1 MINRKRISLKRMSLK
16 QTAIK
21 LAAVAGCGVA
31 LAGVQLGLAP
41 KAALAQGTPSIME
54 FRWDNTKDYRKLYYF
69 TTNTVRQQRA
79 EYYFLL
85 KPKDRKTAILKL
97 AISIPQSFDTTIDPQ
112 KIKLCYMKSG
122 SMTKR
127 TRCEETIPA
136 TVEVTTD
143 GRSIEIF
150 PDTPVPVGKTI
161 GVYMPVINP
170 RSAGMFQ
177 LNALAQAP
185 GAVPISGYLG
195 SWLIQVDATSDF

>member
-1 MINRKRISLKRMSLK
+1 MNLKLKR
-16 QTAIK
+16 TALQ
-21 LAAVAGCGVA
+21 LAALAGCGAA
-31 LAGVQLGLAP
+31 LTGAQLGLSP

-54 FRWDNTKDYRKLYYF
+54 FRWDQTKDYRKLYYF
-69 TTNTVRQQRA
+69 TTNTARQQRS
-79 EYYFLL
+79 EYYFVL

-97 AISIPQSFDTTIDPQ
+97 AISVPKTFDTTIDP
-112 KIKLCYMKSG
+112 KRIKLCYMKSG
-122 SMTKR
+122 SFTRR
-127 TRCEETIPA
+127 TQCDETIPA

-161 GVYMPVINP
+161 GVYMQVINP
-170 RSAGMFQ
+170 PSAGMFQ
-177 LNALAQAP
+177 FNALAQAP

>member
-1 MINRKRISLKRMSLK
+1 MNRKLKR
-16 QTAIK
+16 TALR
-21 LAAVAGCGVA
+21 LAALAGCGAA
-31 LAGVQLGLAP
+31 LTGAQLGLSP

-54 FRWDNTKDYRKLYYF
+54 FRWDQTKDYRKLYYF
-69 TTNTVRQQRA
+69 TTNTARQQRS
-79 EYYFLL
+79 EYYFVL

-97 AISIPQSFDTTIDPQ
+97 AISVPKTFDTTIDP
-112 KIKLCYMKSG
+112 KRIKLCYMKSG
-122 SMTKR
+122 SFTRR
-127 TRCEETIPA
+127 TRCDETIPA

-161 GVYMPVINP
+161 GVYMQVINP
-170 RSAGMFQ
+170 PSAGMFQ
-177 LNALAQAP
+177 FNALAQAP

>member
-1 MINRKRISLKRMSLK
+1 MINRKRISLKR
-16 QTAIK
+16 TALQ
-21 LAAVAGCGVA
+21 LAALAGCGAALTVA
-31 LAGVQLGLAP
+31 QLGLTP
-41 KAALAQGTPSIME
+41 KTALAQGTPSILE

-97 AISIPQSFDTTIDPQ
+97 AISIPENFDTTLDPN

-122 SMTKR
+122 SMTRR

-136 TVEVTTD
+136 TVEVTKD

-161 GVYMPVINP
+161 GVYMRVINP
-170 RSAGMFQ
+170 PSAGMFQ

>member
-1 MINRKRISLKRMSLK
+1 MNRKLKR
-16 QTAIK
+16 TALR
-21 LAAVAGCGVA
+21 LAALASCGAA
-31 LAGVQLGLAP
+31 LTCAQLGLSP

-54 FRWDNTKDYRKLYYF
+54 FRWDQTKDYRKLYYF
-69 TTNTVRQQRA
+69 TTNTARQQRS
-79 EYYFLL
+79 EYYFVL

-97 AISIPQSFDTTIDPQ
+97 AISVPKTFDTTIDP
-112 KIKLCYMKSG
+112 KRIKLCYMKSG
-122 SMTKR
+122 SFTRR
-127 TRCEETIPA
+127 TQCDETIPA

-161 GVYMPVINP
+161 GVYMQVINP
-170 RSAGMFQ
+170 PSAGMFQ

>member
-1 MINRKRISLKRMSLK
+1 MNRTLKR
-16 QTAIK
+16 TALR
-21 LAAVAGCGVA
+21 LAALAGCGAA
-31 LAGVQLGLAP
+31 LTGAQLGLSP

-54 FRWDNTKDYRKLYYF
+54 FRWDQTKDYRKLYYF
-69 TTNTVRQQRA
+69 TTNTARQQRS
-79 EYYFLL
+79 EYYFVL

-97 AISIPQSFDTTIDPQ
+97 AISVPKTFDTTIDP
-112 KIKLCYMKSG
+112 KRIKLCYMKSG
-122 SMTKR
+122 SFTRR
-127 TRCEETIPA
+127 TRCDETIPA

-161 GVYMPVINP
+161 GVYMQVINP
-170 RSAGMFQ
+170 PSAGMFQ
-177 LNALAQAP
+177 FNALAQAP

>member
-1 MINRKRISLKRMSLK
+1 MINRKRISLKR
-16 QTAIK
+16 TALQ
-21 LAAVAGCGVA
+21 LAALAGCGAALTVA
-31 LAGVQLGLAP
+31 QLGLSP
-41 KAALAQGTPSIME
+41 KTALAQGTPSILE

-97 AISIPQSFDTTIDPQ
+97 AISIPENFDTTLDPN

-136 TVEVTTD
+136 TVEVCLL
-143 GRSIEIF
+143 
-150 PDTPVPVGKTI
+150 
-161 GVYMPVINP
+161 Y
-170 RSAGMFQ
+170 
-177 LNALAQAP
+177 
-185 GAVPISGYLG
+185 
-195 SWLIQVDATSDF
+195 TSDAADE

>member
-1 MINRKRISLKRMSLK
+1 MINRNRVSFKR
-16 QTAIK
+16 TAFK
-21 LAAVAGCGVA
+21 LAALAGCGAA
-31 LAGVQLGLAP
+31 LTGAQLGLAP
-41 KAALAQGTPSIME
+41 QKALAQGTPSIME

-97 AISIPQSFDTTIDPQ
+97 AISVPQTFDTTLDPQ

-136 TVEVTTD
+136 TVEVTAD

-161 GVYMPVINP
+161 GVYMQVINP

-177 LNALAQAP
+177 FNALAQAP

>member
-1 MINRKRISLKRMSLK
+1 MINRTLKR
-16 QTAIK
+16 TALQ
-21 LAAVAGCGVA
+21 LAALAGCGAA
-31 LAGVQLGLAP
+31 LTGAQLSLSP

-97 AISIPQSFDTTIDPQ
+97 AISIPQSFDTTLDPN

-161 GVYMPVINP
+161 GVYMQVINP
-170 RSAGMFQ
+170 PRAGMFQ

-195 SWLIQVDATSDF
+195 SWLIQVDASGDF

>member
-1 MINRKRISLKRMSLK
+1 MNRKLKR
-16 QTAIK
+16 TALQ
-21 LAAVAGCGVA
+21 LAALAGCGAA
-31 LAGVQLGLAP
+31 LTGAQLSLSP

-54 FRWDNTKDYRKLYYF
+54 FRWDQTKDYRKLYYF
-69 TTNTVRQQRA
+69 TTNTARQQRS
-79 EYYFLL
+79 EYYFVL

-97 AISIPQSFDTTIDPQ
+97 AISVPKTFDTTIDP
-112 KIKLCYMKSG
+112 KRIKLCYMKSG
-122 SMTKR
+122 SFTRR
-127 TRCEETIPA
+127 TRCDETIPA

-161 GVYMPVINP
+161 GVYMQVINP
-170 RSAGMFQ
+170 PSAGMFQ
-177 LNALAQAP
+177 FNALAQAP

>member
-1 MINRKRISLKRMSLK
+1 MINRTLKR
-16 QTAIK
+16 TALQ
-21 LAAVAGCGVA
+21 LAALAGCGAA
-31 LAGVQLGLAP
+31 LTGAQLGLSP

-54 FRWDNTKDYRKLYYF
+54 FRWDQTKDYRKLYYF
-69 TTNTVRQQRA
+69 TTNTARQQRS
-79 EYYFLL
+79 EYYFVL

-97 AISIPQSFDTTIDPQ
+97 AISVPKTFDTTIDP
-112 KIKLCYMKSG
+112 KRIKLCYMKSG
-122 SMTKR
+122 SFTRR
-127 TRCEETIPA
+127 TRCDETIPA

-161 GVYMPVINP
+161 GVYMQVINP
-170 RSAGMFQ
+170 PSAGMFQ
-177 LNALAQAP
+177 FNALAQAP

>member
-1 MINRKRISLKRMSLK
+1 MNRKLKR
-16 QTAIK
+16 TALR
-21 LAAVAGCGVA
+21 LAALAGCGAA
-31 LAGVQLGLAP
+31 LTGAQLSLSP

-54 FRWDNTKDYRKLYYF
+54 FRWDQTKDYRKLYYF
-69 TTNTVRQQRA
+69 TTNTARQQRS
-79 EYYFLL
+79 EYYFVL

-97 AISIPQSFDTTIDPQ
+97 AISVPKTFDTTIDP
-112 KIKLCYMKSG
+112 KRIKLCYMKSG
-122 SMTKR
+122 SFTRR
-127 TRCEETIPA
+127 TRCDETIPA

-161 GVYMPVINP
+161 GVYMQVINP
-170 RSAGMFQ
+170 PSAGMFQ
-177 LNALAQAP
+177 FNALAQAP

>member
-1 MINRKRISLKRMSLK
+1 MINRNRVSFKR
-16 QTAIK
+16 TAFK
-21 LAAVAGCGVA
+21 LAALAGCGAA
-31 LAGVQLGLAP
+31 LTGAQLGLAP
-41 KAALAQGTPSIME
+41 QTALAQGTPSIME

-97 AISIPQSFDTTIDPQ
+97 AISVPQTFDTTLDPQ

-136 TVEVTTD
+136 TVEVTAD

-161 GVYMPVINP
+161 GVYMQVINP

-177 LNALAQAP
+177 FNALAQAP

>member
-1 MINRKRISLKRMSLK
+1 MNLKLKR
-16 QTAIK
+16 TALQ
-21 LAAVAGCGVA
+21 LAALAGCGAA
-31 LAGVQLGLAP
+31 LTGAQLGLSP

-54 FRWDNTKDYRKLYYF
+54 FRWDQTKDYRKLYYF
-69 TTNTVRQQRA
+69 TTNTARQQRS
-79 EYYFLL
+79 EYYFVL

-97 AISIPQSFDTTIDPQ
+97 AISVPKTFDTAIDP
-112 KIKLCYMKSG
+112 KRIKLCYMKSG
-122 SMTKR
+122 SFTRR
-127 TRCEETIPA
+127 TQCDETIPA

-161 GVYMPVINP
+161 GVYMQVINP
-170 RSAGMFQ
+170 PSAGMFQ
-177 LNALAQAP
+177 FNALAQAP

>member
-1 MINRKRISLKRMSLK
+1 MINRTLKR
-16 QTAIK
+16 TALQ
-21 LAAVAGCGVA
+21 LAALAGCGAA
-31 LAGVQLGLAP
+31 LTGAQLGLSP

-54 FRWDNTKDYRKLYYF
+54 FRWDQTKDYRKLYYF
-69 TTNTVRQQRA
+69 TTNTARQQRS
-79 EYYFLL
+79 EYYFVL

-97 AISIPQSFDTTIDPQ
+97 AISVPKTFDTAIDP
-112 KIKLCYMKSG
+112 KRIKLCYMKSG
-122 SMTKR
+122 SFTRR
-127 TRCEETIPA
+127 TRCDETIPA

-161 GVYMPVINP
+161 GVYMQVINP
-170 RSAGMFQ
+170 PSAGMFQ
-177 LNALAQAP
+177 FNALAQAP

>member
-1 MINRKRISLKRMSLK
+1 MINRKLKR
-16 QTAIK
+16 TALQ
-21 LAAVAGCGVA
+21 LAALASCGAA
-31 LAGVQLGLAP
+31 LTGAQLGLSP

-54 FRWDNTKDYRKLYYF
+54 FRWDQTKDYRKLYYF
-69 TTNTVRQQRA
+69 TTNTARQQRS
-79 EYYFLL
+79 EYYFVL

-97 AISIPQSFDTTIDPQ
+97 AISVPKTFDTTIDP
-112 KIKLCYMKSG
+112 KRIKLCYMKSG
-122 SMTKR
+122 SFTRR
-127 TRCEETIPA
+127 TRCDETIPA

-161 GVYMPVINP
+161 GVYMQVINP
-170 RSAGMFQ
+170 PSAGMFQ
-177 LNALAQAP
+177 FNALAQAP